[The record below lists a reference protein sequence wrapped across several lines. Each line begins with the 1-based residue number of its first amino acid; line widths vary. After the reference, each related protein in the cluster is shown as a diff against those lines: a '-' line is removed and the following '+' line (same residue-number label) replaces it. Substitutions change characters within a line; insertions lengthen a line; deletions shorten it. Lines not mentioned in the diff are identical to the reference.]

1 MIDPERYSRHDIPI
15 ESRGQEFA
23 EKLKQR
29 MYSGQERNYPYVQIK
44 YEDILELP
52 RLATGVSEFPRRER
66 FEEDLRFNPITGAIY
81 TTHWT
86 KLETFNDPETGKRS
100 IEDPEDYT
108 FISDWPWLPDPED
121 LPRTGRV
128 IRLVVA
134 EVWEGLEPAIR
145 QQYHILEEYQ
155 PASLTA
161 EPQALRRIFYWIDQT
176 SQRFK
181 EGGMTKGQL
190 GQFSQ
195 GAAEL
200 ITQAGLTSATD
211 EVKKKLATMLAKAT
225 KPDSLGRI
233 NPLVSRIRLRSAL
246 LAATRRI
253 VTAELV
259 RRKFSANLEVL
270 VAERE
275 FTRYSLEQAGNE
287 LGAILYGLRQPQQD
301 SSQICESDRQG
312 FISKIRKIA
321 QYYLSF
327 PRVAPYLIP
336 SRLAAIFLVGC
347 KESKKELN
355 RQVLGEGIA
364 EEVFSLMPATSLLE
378 KGDIKEAGRRISWAS
393 SILEEALRE
402 NNILLVPTV
411 VSLPNYS
418 DQIGF

>member
-1 MIDPERYSRHDIPI
+1 MTNPERRHDI
-15 ESRGQEFA
+15 ENRGQEFA
-23 EKLKQR
+23 YKLRQR

-44 YEDILELP
+44 HEDILKLP

-81 TTHWT
+81 TTRWI
-86 KLETFNDPETGKRS
+86 KLKTFKDPETGKRS
-100 IEDPEDYT
+100 IKNPEDYT
-108 FISDWPWLPDPED
+108 FIFIRDSLPDPED
-121 LPRTGRV
+121 LPRSGSASG
-128 IRLVVA
+128 LVA
-134 EVWEGLEPAIR
+134 GEVWDGLEPAIR
-145 QQYHILEEYQ
+145 QQHHILERYQ

-176 SQRFK
+176 SQKFR
-181 EGGMTKGQL
+181 EGPTTKDQL
-190 GQFSQ
+190 EQMSQ
-195 GAAEL
+195 EAAEL

-211 EVKKKLATMLAKAT
+211 ETKRKLATMLAKAT
-225 KPDSLGRI
+225 KLDSLKRI
-233 NPLVSRIRLRSAL
+233 NPMVSRIRLRSAF
-246 LAATRRI
+246 LATTRRI

-275 FTRYSLEQAGNE
+275 FTRYNLKQAYDE
-287 LGAILYGLRQPQQD
+287 LSAILHELRQPPQD
-301 SSQICESDRQG
+301 SSQVSEPDRQVLTA
-312 FISKIRKIA
+312 KIRETA

-364 EEVFSLMPATSLLE
+364 EEVFSLMPVTSLLE
-378 KGDIKEAGRRISWAS
+378 KGDIREAGRRISWAS

-402 NNILLVPTV
+402 NDAIFVPTDV
-411 VSLPNYS
+411 EAVQPS
-418 DQIGF
+418 

>member
-1 MIDPERYSRHDIPI
+1 MTNPEGYGKYGI

-23 EKLKQR
+23 GKLKQR
-29 MYSGQERNYPYVQIK
+29 MYSGQEKNYPYVQIR
-44 YEDILELP
+44 YEDILRLP
-52 RLATGVSEFPRRER
+52 RLTTGVSEFPRRER

-81 TTHWT
+81 TTRWT

-100 IEDPEDYT
+100 IKKPEDYT
-108 FISDWPWLPDPED
+108 FIFIRDSLPDPED
-121 LPRTGRV
+121 LPRSGSASG
-128 IRLVVA
+128 LVA
-134 EVWEGLEPAIR
+134 GEVWDGLEPAIR
-145 QQYHILEEYQ
+145 QQHHILERYQ

-176 SQRFK
+176 SQKFR
-181 EGGMTKGQL
+181 EGPTTKDQL
-190 GQFSQ
+190 EQMSQ
-195 GAAEL
+195 EAAEL

-211 EVKKKLATMLAKAT
+211 ETKRKLATMLAKAT
-225 KPDSLGRI
+225 KLDSLKRI
-233 NPLVSRIRLRSAL
+233 NPMVSRIRLRSAF
-246 LAATRRI
+246 LATTRRI

-275 FTRYSLEQAGNE
+275 FTRYNLKQAYDE
-287 LGAILYGLRQPQQD
+287 LSAILHELRQPPQD
-301 SSQICESDRQG
+301 SSQVSEPDRQVLTA
-312 FISKIRKIA
+312 KIRETA

-347 KESKKELN
+347 KESKEELN

-364 EEVFSLMPATSLLE
+364 EEVFSLMPVTSLLE
-378 KGDIKEAGRRISWAS
+378 KGDIREAGRRISWAS

-402 NNILLVPTV
+402 NNALFVPTDV
-411 VSLPNYS
+411 EAVQPS
-418 DQIGF
+418 

>member
-1 MIDPERYSRHDIPI
+1 MTNPEGYGKYGI
-15 ESRGQEFA
+15 ESSGQEFA
-23 EKLKQR
+23 GKLRQR
-29 MYSGQERNYPYVQIK
+29 MYLGQERNYPYVQIK
-44 YEDILELP
+44 HEDILKLP

-81 TTHWT
+81 TTRWT
-86 KLETFNDPETGKRS
+86 KLETFNDPETGKWS
-100 IEDPEDYT
+100 IKNPEDYT
-108 FISDWPWLPDPED
+108 FIFIGDSLPDPED
-121 LPRTGRV
+121 LPRSGS
-128 IRLVVA
+128 
-134 EVWEGLEPAIR
+134 EGLEPAIR
-145 QQYHILEEYQ
+145 QQHHILERYQ
-155 PASLTA
+155 PASLTV

-176 SQRFK
+176 SQKFR
-181 EGGMTKGQL
+181 EGPTTKDQL
-190 GQFSQ
+190 EQMSQ
-195 GAAEL
+195 EAAGL

-211 EVKKKLATMLAKAT
+211 ETKRKLATMLAKAT
-225 KPDSLGRI
+225 KLDSLKRI
-233 NPLVSRIRLRSAL
+233 NPMVSRIRLRSAF

-275 FTRYSLEQAGNE
+275 FTRYNLKRTHDE
-287 LGAILYGLRQPQQD
+287 LSAILHELRQPPQD
-301 SSQICESDRQG
+301 SSQVSEPDRQVLA
-312 FISKIRKIA
+312 SKIREIA

-364 EEVFSLMPATSLLE
+364 EEVFSLMPATSFLE

-393 SILEEALRE
+393 SILEEASRE
-402 NNILLVPTV
+402 NDAIFVPT
-411 VSLPNYS
+411 
-418 DQIGF
+418 DIGGC

>member
-1 MIDPERYSRHDIPI
+1 MTNPEGYGKYGI
-15 ESRGQEFA
+15 ESSGQEFA
-23 EKLKQR
+23 DKLRQR
-29 MYSGQERNYPYVQIK
+29 MYLGQERNYPYVQIK
-44 YEDILELP
+44 HEDILKLP

-86 KLETFNDPETGKRS
+86 KLETFNDPETSKWS
-100 IEDPEDYT
+100 IKNPEDYT
-108 FISDWPWLPDPED
+108 FIFIGDSLPDPED
-121 LPRTGRV
+121 LPRSGSA
-128 IRLVVA
+128 IGLVA
-134 EVWEGLEPAIR
+134 GEVWEGLEPAIR
-145 QQYHILEEYQ
+145 QQHHILERYQ
-155 PASLTA
+155 PASLTV

-176 SQRFK
+176 SQKFR
-181 EGGMTKGQL
+181 EGPTTKDQL
-190 GQFSQ
+190 EQMSQ
-195 GAAEL
+195 EAAGL

-211 EVKKKLATMLAKAT
+211 ETKRKLATMLAKAT
-225 KPDSLGRI
+225 KLDSLKRI
-233 NPLVSRIRLRSAL
+233 NPMVSRIRLRSAF

-275 FTRYSLEQAGNE
+275 FTRYNLKRTHDE
-287 LGAILYGLRQPQQD
+287 LSAILHELRQPPQD
-301 SSQICESDRQG
+301 SSQVSGPDRQVLA
-312 FISKIRKIA
+312 SKIREIA

-393 SILEEALRE
+393 SILEEASRE
-402 NNILLVPTV
+402 NDAIFVPT
-411 VSLPNYS
+411 
-418 DQIGF
+418 DIGGC